1 MRKVLCAI
9 ALALPVVA
17 FTQAPA
23 DSVSPRAKQLHDRA
37 IVVDAHSDT
46 TQRLIFDDAFDIGK
60 RNPNGNIDIPRM
72 REGGLDALFFS
83 IWVPSEVTG
92 PTAVKRALDQID
104 AVREA
109 VRTHPHDLML
119 ATTAADVRKA
129 AADHKIAA
137 LMGMEG
143 GHMIDD
149 DLRLLRVYAAL
160 GVRYMTL
167 THYKNNDWADSSTDT
182 AAHNGLTAFGKAV
195 VREMNRLGMIVDI
208 SHVADKTFFDAIETT
223 RAPMIASHSSSRAIA
238 NHARNLTDD
247 MMRAL
252 ARNGGVVM
260 INYHAAFL
268 SEPFRVASERKS
280 GNALA
285 ASDAVS
291 KKCGGNEACA
301 TMETERLD
309 HEAMRNGDLPKV
321 TWEAIV
327 EHIDRA
333 VKTAGIDHVG
343 LGSDF
348 DGATMPLGME
358 DASKLP
364 TITDAL
370 LRKGYSEADI
380 EKVLGGNILRVME
393 AVAKV
398 ALLARPRVGAVGGR
412 RHSAV
417 SACLI
422 LERKPTLSCLLRH
435 DPKHDPSTA
444 RAGASRRS
452 VQRAIARLQ
461 QACIRARSVQADER
475 MHGRDASVGPKLK
488 HRPGVGT
495 TAAGGGAVQDAIG
508 RFQQRPQRR

>member
-1 MRKVLCAI
+1 MRRVLCAI
-9 ALALPVVA
+9 ALAIPVVV
-17 FTQAPA
+17 FTQVPA
-23 DSVSPRAKQLHDRA
+23 DSVSPRAKHLHDRA
-37 IVVDAHSDT
+37 IVIDSHDDT
-46 TQRLIFDDAFDIGK
+46 TQRLIFDKAFDIGK

-109 VRTHPHDLML
+109 VRMHPHDLML

-167 THYKNNDWADSSTDT
+167 AHYKNNNWADSSTDE
-182 AAHNGLTAFGKAV
+182 AAHNGLTAFGKDV
-195 VREMNRLGMIVDI
+195 VREMNRLGVMVDI

-223 RAPMIASHSSSRAIA
+223 KAPMIASHSSSRVIA
-238 NHARNLTDD
+238 NHARNMTDD

-268 SEPFRVASERKS
+268 SEEFRVSEKKN
-280 GNALA
+280 GNVLGAI
-285 ASDAVS
+285 DAVS

-301 TMETERLD
+301 TMEGERID
-309 HEAMRNGDLPKV
+309 HEAMMKGDLPKV
-321 TWEAIV
+321 TWEKII
-327 EHIDRA
+327 EHIDHA
-333 VKTAGIDHVG
+333 VKTAGVDHVG

-364 TITDAL
+364 KITDAL
-370 LRKGYSEADI
+370 LKKGYSEADV
-380 EKVLGGNILRVME
+380 EKILGGNILRVME
-393 AVAKV
+393 QVEKV
-398 ALLARPRVGAVGGR
+398 A
-412 RHSAV
+412 
-417 SACLI
+417 
-422 LERKPTLSCLLRH
+422 
-435 DPKHDPSTA
+435 
-444 RAGASRRS
+444 
-452 VQRAIARLQ
+452 
-461 QACIRARSVQADER
+461 
-475 MHGRDASVGPKLK
+475 
-488 HRPGVGT
+488 
-495 TAAGGGAVQDAIG
+495 AAQK
-508 RFQQRPQRR
+508 